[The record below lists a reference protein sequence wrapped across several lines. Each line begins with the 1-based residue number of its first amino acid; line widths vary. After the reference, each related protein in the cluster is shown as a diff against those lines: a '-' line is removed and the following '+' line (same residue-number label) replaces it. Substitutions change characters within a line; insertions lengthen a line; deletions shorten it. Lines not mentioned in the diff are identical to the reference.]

1 MTTILHIVALL
12 LYAGVGSVYG
22 LSLAHGRS
30 AVPRPGIA
38 LIGAAVLAHASALI
52 VFTAAYGELPL
63 VGLAAS
69 LSSFAFLVGAS
80 LLAAA
85 LVTESRPLGLVLA
98 PIIALVLLSV
108 VSLGIAPTHDE
119 SEFRGVWFA
128 LHVILAFIAYA
139 AMAVAFAASLLYLI
153 QVRELKGKNFGRIFR
168 FIPPLESLDKIAF
181 RALLVGFPALSFA
194 LALAWAWTIRFQ
206 HSLNMDDPK
215 VLWAAFTWVAFAVS
229 LLARRGR
236 VDVERRTARMTV
248 SAFAAIVLVYVILR
262 VSIAARGEFL

>member
-1 MTTILHIVALL
+1 MTTTLHIVALL

-22 LSLAHGRS
+22 HSLATGRS
-30 AVPRPGIA
+30 VVPRPGVV
-38 LIGAAVLAHASALI
+38 LIGAAVLAHAAALI
-52 VFTAAYGELPL
+52 VFTATYGELPL

-69 LSSFAFLVGAS
+69 LSSFAFIIGAS

-98 PIIALVLLSV
+98 PIIAVVLLSV
-108 VSLGIAPTHDE
+108 VMLGIAPTHQE
-119 SEFRGVWFA
+119 PEFRGVWFA
-128 LHVILAFIAYA
+128 LHVLFAFVAYA

-153 QVRELKGKNFGRIFR
+153 QFRELKGKHFGRIFR
-168 FIPPLESLDKIAF
+168 FIPSLESLDKTAF
-181 RALLVGFPALSFA
+181 RSLLVGFPALTFA
-194 LALAWAWTIRFQ
+194 LVLGWAWTIRFR

-215 VLWAAFTWVAFAVS
+215 VLWAAFTWVAFAVA
-229 LLARRGR
+229 LLSRRGR

-262 VSIAARGEFL
+262 LSVAARGEFL